1 MEFMGT
7 GMLTT
12 LGCGCCCLAVV
23 AVVGVAGVL
32 GMRRRAR
39 TEAAV
44 GGVEE
49 APERGSSTAARLT
62 YMENAAPA
70 PSPAPRQA
78 SPLRELPRQVAD
90 TTRPGSGGGGPRVVR
105 PTETF
110 VPPADEE

>member
-1 MEFMGT
+1 
-7 GMLTT
+7 
-12 LGCGCCCLAVV
+12 
-23 AVVGVAGVL
+23 
-32 GMRRRAR
+32 
-39 TEAAV
+39 
-44 GGVEE
+44 
-49 APERGSSTAARLT
+49 
-62 YMENAAPA
+62 MENAAPA